1 MERLLIRNLSQIAT
15 PMGKTALTGK
25 KMEDIKIYQDGAIY
39 CEDGIIQAVG
49 DTQEIM
55 HGLEPAAE
63 MKIIDGS
70 RKCALPGFTDPHTHF
85 LFGGTRADEFISRLE
100 GVPYMELLK
109 KGGGIVSTMKATRAM
124 TEADMYAVGKK
135 TLEDMIKQ
143 GFTTIEGK
151 SGYGLDHDTELKMLR
166 AMKKMNEDLPVSLKT
181 TFLGAHAVPPEFADN
196 ADAFI
201 DFLIEKVL
209 PEVVKDDLAQFC
221 DVFCEKGVF
230 TVEQSKKLLLA
241 AQKMGLKSKV
251 HADEIVST
259 GGGGLA
265 AQIGA
270 ISADHLLAVSSADIE
285 KLSASDTVAVL
296 LPITAFCMRK
306 DFAPARRM
314 IDEGCAVALAS
325 DYNPGSCYSYAAPL
339 LLALSVISMK
349 MTINEAVTAITL
361 NAAAALGEAETAGSL
376 EAGKRADILLLNRP
390 DYRFLVYLTGINIVE
405 HVIKNGKLLF

>member
-1 MERLLIRNLSQIAT
+1 MERLLIKNLDQIAT
-15 PMGKTALTGK
+15 PIGKTALKGK
-25 KMEDIKIYQDGAIY
+25 EMEDIKIYHDGAIY
-39 CEDGIIQAVG
+39 CEDGIIQAIG
-49 DTQEIM
+49 DTQDIM
-55 HGLEPAAE
+55 HGLESSAG
-63 MKIIDGS
+63 MKVIDG
-70 RKCALPGFTDPHTHF
+70 RGKCAVPGFIDPHTHF

-109 KGGGIVSTMKATRAM
+109 RGGGIVSTMKATRAM
-124 TEADMYAVGKK
+124 TEAEMYAAGKK
-135 TLEDMIKQ
+135 TLEDMLRQ

-151 SGYGLDHDTELKMLR
+151 SGYGLDRDTELKMLR

-181 TFLGAHAVPPEFADN
+181 TFLGAHAIPPEFADN
-196 ADAFI
+196 ADGFI

-241 AQKMGLKSKV
+241 AQKMGLKSKI

-270 ISADHLLAVSSADIE
+270 ISADHLLAVSNDDIE

-306 DFAPARRM
+306 DFAPARHM
-314 IDEGCAVALAS
+314 IDTGGAVALAS

-339 LLALSVISMK
+339 LLALAVISMK

-361 NAAAALGEAETAGSL
+361 NAAAAVDEAETAGSL
-376 EAGKRADILLLNRP
+376 EAGKKADILLLNRP

-405 HVIKNGKLLF
+405 HVVKNGKLLF